1 MFDFSQLLDQLKNIS
16 FLYNGEHYNFS
27 SSGELLWEYDV
38 LNWQSVN
45 DTNEFMTVGNYNTMD
60 NSFFINKSL
69 IQWNTFDNQ
78 VPFSDCTPSCLPGFY
93 KKHSN
98 ISCCFECIEC
108 PENHYTPDTD
118 MDQCLKC
125 NASQWSRN
133 GSSGCMERTKD
144 YFRWRD
150 NFAIT
155 LVTFAA
161 FGALLVLVSG
171 CLFLINADTP
181 AVRAAGGIYSY
192 LFMISLLCSLAS
204 IGLFIGEPN
213 DIICKIRQ
221 PLYGISFT
229 VSVSC
234 ILIKSIR
241 ILLAFEFAIRRQ
253 RVGKLTYQPIATI
266 VVLTF
271 IQLIICLPWIFLKGP
286 YFNQIYTNPQVI
298 ILSCDEGSYVLFGL
312 MLGYIG
318 LLALVCFLIAFRGR
332 KLPQIYRETHF
343 ITFSM
348 LVYMFVWIL
357 FIPIYVTTT
366 TGVYPSVIEAVAILV
381 SVYGVISCHLLPVCY
396 VIIFKKDTCT
406 REQYLQSVQK
416 FYRSKKTELPDNQ
429 EMQESSASTSIP
441 DSESFL
447 VPPRC
452 LLCSPIIRKRHKS
465 C

>member
-1 MFDFSQLLDQLKNIS
+1 MIV
-16 FLYNGEHYNFS
+16 GHYN
-27 SSGELLWEYDV
+27 
-38 LNWQSVN
+38 
-45 DTNEFMTVGNYNTMD
+45 TRD

-69 IQWNTFDNQ
+69 IQWSTFDNQ
-78 VPFSDCTPSCLPGFY
+78 APFSDCTPSCEPGSY
-93 KKHSN
+93 RKHSN
-98 ISCCFECIEC
+98 ISCCFECVKC
-108 PENHYTPDTD
+108 PENHYTPDKD
-118 MDQCLKC
+118 MDQCVKC
-125 NASQWSRN
+125 DCSQWSKN
-133 GSSGCMERTKD
+133 GSAQCINRTREYFEWKD
-144 YFRWRD
+144 TL
-150 NFAIT
+150 AIT
-155 LVTFAA
+155 LLTSAA

-181 AVRAAGGIYSY
+181 AVKAAGGIYSY

-204 IGLFIGEPN
+204 VGLFIGEPN

-241 ILLAFEFAIRRQ
+241 ILLAFESAIKRQ
-253 RVGKLTYQPIATI
+253 NIGRLAYQPIATV
-266 VVLTF
+266 VVLSG
-271 IQLIICLPWIFLKGP
+271 IQLIICIPWIFLKGP
-286 YFNQIYTNPQVI
+286 YFYQIYTSPQVI

-332 KLPQIYRETHF
+332 TLPQKYKETQF

-366 TGVYPSVIEAVAILV
+366 TGVYPSVIQAVAILG

-396 VIIFKKDTCT
+396 IIIFKKDTCT
-406 REQYLQSVQK
+406 REQYLQSVHK
-416 FYRSKKTELPDNQ
+416 FYSSKIRKLSDKNKS
-429 EMQESSASTSIP
+429 QESSANSMLDFEAFIEPSK
-441 DSESFL
+441 
-447 VPPRC
+447 C
-452 LLCSPIIRKRHKS
+452 LTCSPTIRKRHKT